1 MSHFQ
6 VNRNPTPRDLRWFG
20 LLLPLF
26 VALVGA
32 IARWQFDAPTAAL
45 GIWSVG
51 GALAALYWAVPSL
64 RQPILVSWMHAAL
77 PIGWT
82 VSHLMMGV
90 VYFAVVTPIGL
101 LSRLVRGDTLH
112 RRRDPHARTYWIERP
127 RRSGTERY
135 LRQF

>member
-1 MSHFQ
+1 MSHFR
-6 VNRNPTPRDLRWFG
+6 VNRNPSLRDLRWFG
-20 LLLPLF
+20 LLLPVF

-32 IARWQFDAPTAAL
+32 IARWQFKVPAAAL
-45 GIWSVG
+45 GIWSTG
-51 GALAALYWAVPSL
+51 GALAALYWLAPPL
-64 RQPILVSWMHAAL
+64 RRHILVGWMYAAL

-82 VSHLMMGV
+82 VSHLVMGV

-112 RRRDPHARTYWIERP
+112 RRPDRNARSYWIERP
-127 RRSGTERY
+127 HRSGSRRY

>member
-1 MSHFQ
+1 MSHFR
-6 VNRNPTPRDLRWFG
+6 VNRNPSSRDLLWFG

-26 VALVGA
+26 ITLVGA
-32 IARWQFDAPTAAL
+32 IARWQFSAPAAAL

-51 GALAALYWAVPSL
+51 GALAALYWIAPPL
-64 RQPILVSWMHAAL
+64 RRPVLVGWMYAAL

-90 VYFAVVTPIGL
+90 VYFGVVMPIGL
-101 LSRLVRGDTLH
+101 VSRLVRGDTLH
-112 RRRDPHARTYWIERP
+112 RKPDRNVSSYWIERP
-127 RRSGTERY
+127 RRSGTRRY